1 MDKVLKASS
10 YILPERGEGRNFGDH
25 IVFRGN
31 GRRRGD
37 QTLLVECIG
46 DKISIIENERPMRGG
61 GGQGAWNRVK
71 FIIQP
76 PLLSP
81 QVTNNDQL
89 LSQCCNCWIS

>member
-10 YILPERGEGRNFGDH
+10 YILPERGGGRNFGDH

-46 DKISIIENERPMRGG
+46 DKYYR
-61 GGQGAWNRVK
+61 K
-71 FIIQP
+71 
-76 PLLSP
+76 
-81 QVTNNDQL
+81 
-89 LSQCCNCWIS
+89 